1 MMRVFLDAN
10 VLFTAAHN
18 PDGKAAFIIELGAEG
33 YLQLFTSDAAYEEAK
48 RNLEVKFPDCLPLL
62 NKLITQIT
70 LFMADRAALY
80 PEGLPEKDSV
90 IFQAAVACQA
100 THFLTGDLR
109 HFGPFMNKPNQTMS
123 IIIQTVSE
131 FIASL

>member
-18 PDGKAAFIIELGAEG
+18 PNGKAAFTVESGETG
-33 YLQLFTSDAAYEEAK
+33 HYVLFTSDAAYEEAK
-48 RNLEVKFPDCLPLL
+48 RNLAAKYPDCLPLL
-62 NKLITQIT
+62 DGFMDRIT
-70 LFMADRAALY
+70 LILADLSA
-80 PEGLPEKDSV
+80 PFPDGLPPKDAI
-90 IFQAAVACQA
+90 IFQAAVACRA

-109 HFGPFMNKPNQTMS
+109 HFGPYMNKPDTANS

-131 FIASL
+131 FLAGL